1 MVIFRTAGTGL
12 YFCRGLKMTKSTTA
26 AVAKALFGI
35 TRVFQKKIES
45 AAPAEVRMLKIAKLC
60 TREILS
66 FSHILSQK
74 LDFAQVA

>member
-35 TRVFQKKIES
+35 TRVSQNSFKS
-45 AAPAEVRMLKIAKLC
+45 ASLFL
-60 TREILS
+60 
-66 FSHILSQK
+66 ILSQGE
-74 LDFAQVA
+74 VV